1 MNGVTAGEVD
11 AFLEKLAKM
20 TVDHNRSG
28 TQLMSVIPLSYAA
41 GFAHSAQVP
50 NSTMASLLKVADAN
64 MYDNKA
70 KIKASLRKEEQAS
83 FR

>member
-1 MNGVTAGEVD
+1 
-11 AFLEKLAKM
+11 
-20 TVDHNRSG
+20 
-28 TQLMSVIPLSYAA
+28 MSVIPLSYAA

-50 NSTMASLLKVADAN
+50 NSTMASLLKAADAN

-70 KIKASLRKEEQAS
+70 KMKAALGKEEQAS

>member
-1 MNGVTAGEVD
+1 
-11 AFLEKLAKM
+11 
-20 TVDHNRSG
+20 
-28 TQLMSVIPLSYAA
+28 
-41 GFAHSAQVP
+41 
-50 NSTMASLLKVADAN
+50 MASLLKVADAN

>member
-1 MNGVTAGEVD
+1 
-11 AFLEKLAKM
+11 M

-50 NSTMASLLKVADAN
+50 NSTMASLLKVADSN
-64 MYDNKA
+64 MYANKA
-70 KIKASLRKEEQAS
+70 QIKAALRKEEQLS